1 VSSASACRRCGTAP
15 RAGARFC
22 DACGLAIVEVDVP
35 AERKQV
41 TVLFADVVRS
51 MDLATVL
58 DAERLREVM
67 GQLFNRCG
75 AVVQRYGGTVD
86 KFTGDG
92 IMALFGAPIALED
105 HAVRACATALELQTQ
120 ASALAAEVL
129 RRDGVALALR
139 VGLNS
144 GEVVAGRLDG
154 STSTYTAVG
163 VQVGMAQRMESVAEP
178 GGVTLSAATARLVEH
193 VAELG
198 PPELVHIKGAAASVP
213 VQRLLAMATKR
224 GPRGRREST
233 LTGRDRELAEAASII
248 EAAVAGRGS
257 VICMVGPPGI
267 GKSRMCRELAHRA
280 EGIGAQVFS
289 AASESHTSDV
299 SFRVIAQL
307 LRETLEVGEQEASEA
322 RTALRTRLVG
332 ADTEDIALLED
343 LLGIGDASGAVPNV
357 SADARRRRLSAL
369 LKSAALNRIT
379 PALYVVEDVHWIDD
393 ASESLLADLVGVIQE
408 SRSVMVVTYRPEYTG
423 VLARTPDA
431 RVFALAALDDSAAS
445 AITAELLGGDPSVAG
460 VVARISEQSAG
471 NPFYVQEL
479 VRDLAERRVIVGGR
493 GAYRLAHELDEVS
506 VPPTL
511 QATIGA
517 RIDRLTPQAK
527 RTMNAAAVIGSRFDT
542 ELLCS
547 VLDEPN
553 GAGSDA
559 LAELVHGELIDQVLF
574 TPRAEYA
581 FRHPLVRAVAYESQ
595 LRQHRAKLHSRLA
608 RIIEERNPAA
618 VEENSALIA
627 AHLEAAGAAR
637 DAFGWHMRAGTWS
650 ANRDIGAARSS
661 WARARSIADGMS
673 VSEPD
678 RELLRVG
685 PRALLCGSTWRAGGS
700 VADTGFD
707 ELRALCTSAASRVP
721 LAIGM
726 AGLISGL
733 NVHLKLDQAA
743 ALCDEYL
750 SLLDAIDEP
759 ALTVGLLYP
768 VIHLKYESGAMSEVA
783 RLAQRVVDMA
793 DGDPTAGNFLTG
805 SPLAF
810 ALAMR
815 ASARAGL
822 GQAGW
827 REDFRLA
834 AELAREVDPTTYISI
849 VMFKYVFGVL
859 TGALHVD
866 AEAAADTADALETA
880 QRCSEDF
887 ALHTAQLTRGLV
899 LLDAPDGDHATGIAL
914 LGVARSAALA
924 DRFMASAVLV
934 ADIQTARTELRSGN
948 ADAAITLSR
957 NVIERQV
964 ESGALLYRGVASAV
978 LIEALVS
985 RGGKEDADEAARQ
998 ADALSALAA
1007 ASDWPLAL

>member
-1 VSSASACRRCGTAP
+1 
-15 RAGARFC
+15 
-22 DACGLAIVEVDVP
+22 
-35 AERKQV
+35 
-41 TVLFADVVRS
+41 
-51 MDLATVL
+51 
-58 DAERLREVM
+58 
-67 GQLFNRCG
+67 
-75 AVVQRYGGTVD
+75 VD

-213 VQRLLAMATKR
+213 VRRLLAMATKR

-248 EAAVAGRGS
+248 EAAVAGRGA

-280 EGIGAQVFS
+280 ESIGAQVFS

-307 LRETLEVGEQEASEA
+307 LRATLEVGEQEASEA

-332 ADTEDIALLED
+332 ADSEDIALLED

-423 VLARTPDA
+423 VLARTPGA

-460 VVARISEQSAG
+460 VVARITEQSAG

-479 VRDLAERRVIVGGR
+479 VRELAERRVIVGGR

-595 LRQHRAKLHSRLA
+595 LRKHRATLHHRLA
-608 RIIEERNPAA
+608 HLIETRNPSAA
-618 VEENSALIA
+618 EQNSALIA
-627 AHLEAAGAAR
+627 AHFEAAGELR
-637 DAFGWHMRAGTWS
+637 DAFGWHMRAGAWL
-650 ANRDIGAARSS
+650 ANRDIGAARAS
-661 WARARSIADGMS
+661 WVRATAVADVMPER
-673 VSEPD
+673 EPD
-678 RELLRVG
+678 RELLRVV
-685 PRALLCGSTWRAGGS
+685 PRALLCASTWRAGGS
-700 VADTGFD
+700 VADAGYD
-707 ELRALCTSAASRVP
+707 ELRALCTSPATKCSLV
-721 LAIGM
+721 IGM
-726 AGLISGL
+726 AGLISQL
-733 NVHLKLDQAA
+733 AVHLDLGRAH
-743 ALCDEYL
+743 ALAREYL
-750 SLLDAIDEP
+750 VLLDDLDEP
-759 ALTVGLLYP
+759 AMTVGLIYP
-768 VIHLKYESGAMSEVA
+768 VIHLEYESGAMGTVGQ
-783 RLAQRVVDMA
+783 LAQRVIELA
-793 DGDPTAGNFLTG
+793 AGDPRAGNFLTG

-815 ASARAGL
+815 ATSRASLGRAGW
-822 GQAGW
+822 Q
-827 REDFRLA
+827 EDFRTA
-834 AELAREVDPTTYISI
+834 ADLARRVDPTTYVSI
-849 VMFKYVFGVL
+849 VMFKYVFGIL
-859 TGALHVD
+859 TGAVPAD
-866 AEAAADTADALETA
+866 GEALDDTSEALEIA
-880 QRCSEDF
+880 RRCSEDF
-887 ALHTAQLTRGLV
+887 ALHSAQLTRGIV
-899 LLDAPDGDHATGIAL
+899 VMNTADGDRAAGTAL
-914 LGVARSAALA
+914 LAEARSAAAA
-924 DRFMASAVLV
+924 DQFLASAALV
-934 ADIQTARTELRSGN
+934 VDIQTARTALATGRLDE
-948 ADAAITLSR
+948 AITLSR
-957 NVIERQV
+957 SVLERQAA
-964 ESGALLYRGVASAV
+964 SGAQLYRGMASV
-978 LIEALVS
+978 QLIEALLA
-985 RGGKEDADEAARQ
+985 RGGEHDEAEAHRT
-998 ADALSALAA
+998 AEALAA
-1007 ASDWPLAL
+1007 LSDMGAMLHAAALRRIRMLLDGND